1 MTNDYINNSN
11 KVNFDVK
18 NSTINF
24 LSKNYI
30 SLESYNAET
39 NKKNYSIYKIGE
51 LSDENQ
57 MSIKDIAGDKGKK
70 HILII

>member
-39 NKKNYSIYKIGE
+39 NKKLFY
-51 LSDENQ
+51 L
-57 MSIKDIAGDKGKK
+57 
-70 HILII
+70 